1 MILQTRLSLETR
13 PQGIVAGLYD
23 RLPFPNVGPVQ
34 EVAFDLGVS
43 AHDGDVQLQGLVF
56 QGYSGH
62 QLLFEQRWSEGVIRQ
77 RTGED
82 DLTIA
87 ANTGLAVRSLQFLLH
102 AYERLTYIEVTAI
115 GRSLATAGSG
125 DVGQRVQAHCQSP
138 VTYHEQLTDFYFPLT
153 GAWWAVQA
161 GDWSDFHKTEVYSQP
176 FAVDFMKLGPEG
188 RTHQGNGRAL
198 SDHYSWHQ
206 PVYAAAGGK
215 VAYTCFDMPDMA
227 PGAIPDQAIM
237 RGDMRRLLGNAVA
250 ISHANGE
257 FSYYAHLQ
265 QASLQVNEGE
275 MIRRGALLGRVGNS
289 GNSPGPHFHFHV
301 MNGPNLFID
310 QGLPFQ
316 FSHFEAGGQ
325 YFPEPMTI
333 PTRMIVVGPERS

>member
-1 MILQTRLSLETR
+1 MGRLSLETR
-13 PQGIVAGLYD
+13 PQSIVAGLYD
-23 RLPFPNVGPVQ
+23 KLPFPNIGPLQ
-34 EVAFDLGVS
+34 EIAFDLGIT
-43 AHDGDVQLQGLVF
+43 AQDDDVQLQGLVF

-62 QLLFEQRWSEGVIRQ
+62 QLLFEQRWSAGVIGQ
-77 RTGED
+77 RTGEE
-82 DLTIA
+82 DLTIS
-87 ANTGLAVRSLQFLLH
+87 ANTGLAVRSIQFLLH
-102 AYERLTYIEVTAI
+102 AYERLTYVEVTAV
-115 GRSLATAGSG
+115 GRTQATDAAA
-125 DVGQRVQAHCQSP
+125 DAGQRIQAHCQSP
-138 VTYHEQLTDFYFPLT
+138 VTYHEQQTDFYFPLAGT
-153 GAWWAVQA
+153 WWAVQA

-176 FAVDFMKLGPEG
+176 FAVDFVKLGAEG
-188 RTHQGNGRAL
+188 RTHQSSGRVL
-198 SDHYSWHQ
+198 TDHHSWHQ

-215 VAYTCFDMPDMA
+215 VAYVCFDMPDMA

-250 ISHANGE
+250 VSHANGE

-275 MIRRGALLGRVGNS
+275 MIRRGTLLGRVGNS
-289 GNSPGPHFHFHV
+289 GNSPGPHLHFHV

-310 QGLPFQ
+310 QGLPFR

-333 PTRMIVVGPERS
+333 PTRMIVVGPERT